1 MQQEFF
7 YHRLKFSIQVSELI
21 NSTSDKI
28 KSELILHAL
37 DHILVTRRLRM
48 LSQLGQ
54 YQQQI
59 FKKIPAWRIQSVDD
73 LKFCM
78 QQVERELHIIIDRSS

>member
-7 YHRLKFSIQVSELI
+7 YHRLKFSIQILELI
-21 NSTSDKI
+21 NSTSDII
-28 KSELILHAL
+28 KSELISHAL
-37 DHILVTRRLRM
+37 DHVLVTRRLRM

-59 FKKIPAWRIQSVDD
+59 FQKIPAWRIQSVDD

-78 QQVERELHIIIDRSS
+78 QLVEQELRIIIDRSS